1 MILYIALIISL
12 LVNIFLSWYLAT
24 VLRKFLYIS
33 ENMSDLFL
41 LLKSFGAFVKSLYS
55 MDSYYGE
62 PLIQELVY
70 KTKEVIGEMESF
82 RDIFE
87 ATLDEELEEEL
98 DAAAAPQEAT

>member
-1 MILYIALIISL
+1 MIYTALIISL
-12 LVNIFLSWYLAT
+12 LVNIFLGWYLAT

-41 LLKSFGAFVKSLYS
+41 LLKSFRAFIKSLYS
-55 MDSYYGE
+55 MESYHGE

-70 KTKEVIGEMESF
+70 KTKEIIGEMESF

-98 DAAAAPQEAT
+98 DAATTPQEAT

>member
-1 MILYIALIISL
+1 MIYTALIISL
-12 LVNIFLSWYLAT
+12 LVNIFLGWYLAT

-41 LLKSFGAFVKSLYS
+41 LLKSFRAFIKSLYS
-55 MDSYYGE
+55 MESYHGE

-70 KTKEVIGEMESF
+70 KTKEIIGEMESF

-98 DAAAAPQEAT
+98 DAAATPQETT